1 MCFTSLWSNNDKR
14 NKSEYLANTDAD
26 KVLHY
31 VANPN
36 GKYSLVKPDDKTN
49 PYQYY
54 PANTLTKEVSIDAD
68 EKRVETFKDLLGNVI
83 LQRTVLDDKHNLDTY
98 YVYDAVGQLCYV
110 LPPLYQKNGKKAITA
125 YEYRYDSKGRIIKK
139 FLPGAEYIQYWYD
152 NADRIVAMQD
162 GVMRK
167 DNIFRF
173 MIYDNLGRL
182 VIQGRCS
189 NYVHNQSYC
198 DKNAVIATFNSGN
211 NGFLGTSYVVPSQF
225 LTAVNNSAL
234 LEIANYYDKNQD
246 NIKGDISKYFSDI
259 KITTSVSQNG
269 QQTGSVVAASNGD
282 FTAQVMVY
290 DLKGN
295 LTNTCTREIG
305 GRITSNASTYTY
317 TNKLSF
323 SETYVSMPVG
333 GSLVIGES
341 YNFNNKIDKKSSYTL
356 SLKHGDKFTNSIS
369 YAYNELG
376 QLKTITRPLPTSMS
390 RTVTYA
396 YDIRGWLKS
405 ITTNSFKE
413 DLFYADCPDKA
424 YNCYNGNIGTMR
436 WSNSN
441 YEQIRG
447 YKFVYDNANR
457 LTDALYG
464 ERAKLDN
471 KVNRYNEVLE
481 YDENGNITSLQ
492 RRGLKQDGQY
502 GKIDNLNLSYNGN
515 QLFSVEE
522 DAKDYDYAG
531 SFEFKKLN
539 GSGYKYNENGSLVAD
554 KSRGIAY
561 ITYDLNNN
569 PDSIFFT
576 SGSMTRYVYSA
587 SGQKLRVV
595 HYTAK
600 RNMGKTWGIKPKFS
614 IAQIQD
620 SVVTD
625 YLLGGRLVMK
635 YNNTLKRFVIDKYLF
650 DGGYAQATSASS
662 TTDKFAFNYYNQD
675 HLGNNREVV
684 NASGVVQQ
692 VTNYYP
698 FGAPYADATAV
709 KGANLQPYKYNGK
722 ELDLMHGLNTY
733 DYGARQHDPILAR
746 WDRMDPLCEK
756 YYNVSPYNYCH
767 NNPVMMVDPDGKDDY
782 YDENGHYIGRRDT
795 GTDYIYIATSY
806 TTPGEKP
813 NTADVYTKIP
823 LTEAN
828 ISAEAWSNLLTK
840 IAKDAGVDFSKV
852 ENSSISTVLVSKETK
867 DDQFQTPYIDDEY
880 GMPNYGVK
888 DCYGGKNAAKTGGE
902 KAKGEKASITAFIW
916 PVGSDMRDYYATVS
930 NIQHLLYTHEYNG
943 HYILGLDDSYNFDQK
958 LTESPLWHKTT
969 EAYKQ
974 HVRNRMAN
982 GIY

>member
-1 MCFTSLWSNNDKR
+1 
-14 NKSEYLANTDAD
+14 
-26 KVLHY
+26 
-31 VANPN
+31 
-36 GKYSLVKPDDKTN
+36 
-49 PYQYY
+49 
-54 PANTLTKEVSIDAD
+54 
-68 EKRVETFKDLLGNVI
+68 
-83 LQRTVLDDKHNLDTY
+83 
-98 YVYDAVGQLCYV
+98 
-110 LPPLYQKNGKKAITA
+110 
-125 YEYRYDSKGRIIKK
+125 
-139 FLPGAEYIQYWYD
+139 
-152 NADRIVAMQD
+152 
-162 GVMRK
+162 
-167 DNIFRF
+167 

-356 SLKHGDKFTNSIS
+356 SLKHGDKFTNSIN

-447 YKFVYDNANR
+447 YKFVYDSANR

-464 ERAKLDN
+464 ERASLDN

-481 YDENGNITSLQ
+481 YDENGNITNLQ

-531 SFEFKKLN
+531 SFEYKRLN
-539 GSGYKYNENGSLVAD
+539 GSKYVYNENGSLVAD

-561 ITYDLNNN
+561 IKYDYNNN
-569 PDSIFFT
+569 PTLIVFT
-576 SGSMTRYVYSA
+576 DGSETEYVYSA
-587 SGQKLRVV
+587 SGQKLRVT
-595 HYTAK
+595 HTTAK
-600 RNMGKTWGIKPKFS
+600 PNVVTRNVG
-614 IAQIQD
+614 D
-620 SVVTD
+620 VVKGRLSGAYWIHHETTD
-625 YLLGGRLVMK
+625 YLLGGSLVMK
-635 YNNTLKRFVIDKYLF
+635 NGKIDKILF

-684 NASGVVQQ
+684 NASGTVTQ

-733 DYGARQHDPILAR
+733 DYGARQHDPILCR
-746 WDRMDPLCEK
+746 WDRIDPLCEK
-756 YYNVSPYNYCH
+756 YYPYTPYNYCV
-767 NNPVMMVDPDGKDDY
+767 NNPVSYIDKDGMEPDGWGKALAVA
-782 YDENGHYIGRRDT
+782 EMVGGAVMATVGAVAT
-795 GTDYIYIATSY
+795 GAGVVAEIPTFGGSTVITVSGGSMTLAGCGLMATGL
-806 TTPGEKP
+806 TTWNMASNNNSHLSLSSKSSDSSSKSAPTTNSK
-813 NTADVYTKIP
+813 NKKV
-823 LTEAN
+823 EAN
-828 ISAEAWSNLLTK
+828 DGNAKQHGGSKHDSEINKK
-840 IAKDAGVDFSKV
+840 INELKKIKGNRHFRKNQQQVDADGNNV
-852 ENSSISTVLVSKETK
+852 
-867 DDQFQTPYIDDEY
+867 
-880 GMPNYGVK
+880 
-888 DCYGGKNAAKTGGE
+888 GKNR
-902 KAKGEKASITAFIW
+902 
-916 PVGSDMRDYYATVS
+916 PD
-930 NIQHLLYTHEYNG
+930 IQY
-943 HYILGLDDSYNFDQK
+943 DD
-958 LTESPLWHKTT
+958 
-969 EAYKQ
+969 
-974 HVRNRMAN
+974 AN
-982 GIY
+982 GVHHNIELDNNPAQSLRHQKTINANDPNSVNEFIILK